1 MDNYEIIKVLEESDD
16 LTTNPQRLID
26 FVDMG
31 RNIYSVEKDFDEGKR
46 VCLKGRD
53 IALKNAKK
61 YKTNYWYKIYLLALK
76 YLAQYFLD
84 FDSYMIYVEHK
95 REPEEQFWLPRREC
109 FMKLGIM
116 KSFQD
121 LLEDRLDILTISL
134 APGVGKGQCAD
145 AKILTP
151 TGFMRFG
158 DLKVGD
164 AVISGT
170 GRATKVLGVY
180 PKPSMPVYELT
191 FDDGSK
197 VRCSKDH
204 IWHVQTR
211 YDRKIGKY
219 RDIELQ
225 EMLGNYLLKDGKR
238 LNYSIDYVPVIDC
251 FEKHKLLLDPYV
263 MGVILGD
270 GGITT
275 NTVNICI
282 PDEEVYD
289 EVVKR
294 LPEGYELHTRR
305 EKDYRV
311 ARSVYR
317 NRWAKNDVVEI
328 LKAYNL
334 MGADSSGKFIPK
346 DYLYASYNDRL
357 ELLRGFLDTDGYA
370 YGHGIEYTTVSK
382 SLAEDVQELVHS
394 LGGYCSVNEKN
405 NSGYRKGDEF
415 IKCKK
420 AYRLCIQF
428 SSEQPNP
435 FRLSRKANHY
445 HPKRKLLR
453 RFIADIKYIGDE
465 ETSCI
470 YVEDPSHLYITDDY
484 IITHNTTLEE
494 MFLSYIMGLQ
504 PDKCN
509 LFSSYSG
516 TITEMFHRSVFNI
529 ITNKEYAWS
538 EVFPGVPMESKS
550 DKEQYINLGKYKPF
564 KTLTCRSIN
573 SSTTGVT
580 RAEGYLLCDD
590 LVSGIEEALNP
601 ERLETLYMKY
611 VSDLKSRRKLG
622 CKEIHIATRWSVHD
636 PIGHLQAI
644 YNDDR
649 ARFIAVDCYDENGE
663 SRFDFKYQKGFSTEY
678 FKEMEQTMDDVTFRC
693 MYRSDPIER
702 EGLLYHPD
710 DVKTYLGGLP
720 AENSGETK
728 EPDAIL
734 AVCDTKDTGTDY
746 NCLLVVYQYGLNFYL
761 EDVVYDNGSPYVLD
775 ELNANCLVRNNVQIA
790 QFESN
795 KEGSRTGNE
804 VQRLI
809 KEKGGRCTITKKYT
823 TTNKETKI
831 IVNSDWVKQ
840 HIFFKD
846 PSEYE
851 KKSMYGQF
859 MRSVFGYVT
868 LGKNA
873 HDDSVDALAML
884 ALFVQQLEGSV
895 AEVYD
900 RKQLGI

>member
-116 KSFQD
+116 QSFQD

-134 APGVGKGQCAD
+134 APGVGKAGTMYS
-145 AKILTP
+145 KVLTP
-151 TGFMRFG
+151 NGFVEMRNI
-158 DLKVGD
+158 KVGD
-164 AVISGT
+164 KVVAGNGNTAI
-170 GRATKVLGVY
+170 VLGVY
-180 PKPSMPVYELT
+180 PQGIKPIYEITLANGAKT
-191 FDDGSK
+191 RVSDE
-197 VRCSKDH
+197 H
-204 IWHVQTR
+204 LWHVG
-211 YDRKIGKY
+211 YSCLDKY
-219 RDIELQ
+219 EY
-225 EMLGNYLLKDGKR
+225 EYFSTK
-238 LNYSIDYVPVIDC
+238 V
-251 FEKHKLLLDPYV
+251 
-263 MGVILGD
+263 
-270 GGITT
+270 ITT
-275 NTVNICI
+275 K
-282 PDEEVYD
+282 EVIK
-289 EVVKR
+289 ERK
-294 LPEGYELHTRR
+294 EGYDLYIPIFNT
-305 EKDYRV
+305 EKWMMGDYM
-311 ARSVYR
+311 S
-317 NRWAKNDVVEI
+317 
-328 LKAYNL
+328 
-334 MGADSSGKFIPK
+334 
-346 DYLYASYNDRL
+346 
-357 ELLRGFLDTDGYA
+357 
-370 YGHGIEYTTVSK
+370 IESI
-382 SLAEDVQELVHS
+382 E
-394 LGGYCSVNEKN
+394 
-405 NSGYRKGDEF
+405 
-415 IKCKK
+415 
-420 AYRLCIQF
+420 
-428 SSEQPNP
+428 
-435 FRLSRKANHY
+435 
-445 HPKRKLLR
+445 
-453 RFIADIKYIGDE
+453 YIGDE
-465 ETSCI
+465 ECQCI
-470 YVEDPSHLYITDDY
+470 YINDPSHLYITDDY

-538 EVFPGVPMESKS
+538 EVFPGVAMESKS

-663 SRFDFKYQKGFSTEY
+663 SHFDFKYQKGFSTEY